1 MNRRQLTNY
10 VPQGLPQPFEGE
22 ARLNNIYESS
32 PYRKENTT
40 LHHYK
45 DQLVNAV

>member
-1 MNRRQLTNY
+1 MWSKEE
-10 VPQGLPQPFEGE
+10 VEQGFEDE
-22 ARLNNIYESS
+22 ARLNVISESS
-32 PYRKENTT
+32 PYLKENTT